1 MAFDPSS
8 GGFSDSVNASVP
20 PRQPYNG
27 PTQPDTSVPSASA
40 MPSAPAPQS
49 LPTAQQAPAQPSVTT
64 PPVPPSPN
72 QRLHSFVS
80 SVLSGISS
88 SMAGRAPVKYT
99 TDESGKV
106 IADPNQP
113 VDTKKAQLMR
123 IAATGLAG
131 LGAGARAGGQKSG
144 LANAL
149 AGLGA
154 GAENRMKNS
163 QEQDANARKEARE
176 NLESSEQMKLHKMEL
191 AKGQALL
198 VSTYTHMHENDMDRN
213 EDYKSG
219 AALAQSAEDSGV
231 NVHRVNGDKLMTMFH
246 ESPEQ
251 LLTEGKVVPVGET
264 TVNNPETGQPYL
276 DPDTHAPKYE
286 RQYAVIDGMHQGNLK
301 VPAATIAYIKKY
313 APYSAQ
319 YSGITGLEGLTD
331 DHEMD
336 MKQLARLHNAALDG
350 RKQVLI
356 GEEKPMTM
364 IDPKTKQPILVNS
377 VTKEPLKNAD
387 GSYISPNAKNEVA
400 ESAGT
405 VAKDQAEIPKIQSE
419 TNKNNAAADKD
430 RQEANQQKQ
439 LNPAGSAGLQGE
451 QYMASLAPQDQ
462 AMIKSIAEGRN
473 HVNIQNRKGE
483 LTPLGQSLM
492 RAYPDYD
499 IEKAKAYGGVVKDFT
514 TGPSSKALTAYGT
527 ALNHAR
533 ALYDNTGTKSYIP
546 GTDEYKRYNQ
556 DITYVAT
563 EVAKAL
569 NPTGVATESS
579 IKEQESALRSV
590 TNRKA
595 AIENAEHIL
604 TGKMAEM
611 KQRWANGQVRP
622 SFQPPMPTISQ
633 EALDNADYIRNH
645 GKMPA
650 KQNQQRPATGQPQQ
664 KAPFLQVGQTVTIK
678 GKQMTVSAVHPDG
691 TFDAN

>member
-1 MAFDPSS
+1 
-8 GGFSDSVNASVP
+8 
-20 PRQPYNG
+20 
-27 PTQPDTSVPSASA
+27 
-40 MPSAPAPQS
+40 
-49 LPTAQQAPAQPSVTT
+49 
-64 PPVPPSPN
+64 
-72 QRLHSFVS
+72 
-80 SVLSGISS
+80 
-88 SMAGRAPVKYT
+88 
-99 TDESGKV
+99 
-106 IADPNQP
+106 
-113 VDTKKAQLMR
+113 
-123 IAATGLAG
+123 
-131 LGAGARAGGQKSG
+131 
-144 LANAL
+144 
-149 AGLGA
+149 
-154 GAENRMKNS
+154 
-163 QEQDANARKEARE
+163 
-176 NLESSEQMKLHKMEL
+176 MKLHKMEL

-213 EDYKSG
+213 EDYKAGS
-219 AALAQSAEDSGV
+219 ALAQSAEDSGV
-231 NVHRVNGDKLMTMFH
+231 NVQRVNGDKLMTMLH

-251 LLTEGKVVPVGET
+251 LLTEGKVVVVGET
-264 TVNNPETGQPYL
+264 AVTNPETGQAYL
-276 DPDTHAPKYE
+276 DPETHAPKYE
-286 RQYAVIDGMHQGNLK
+286 RQYAIIDGMHQGTLK
-301 VPAATIAYIKKY
+301 VPAATIAFIKKY
-313 APYSAQ
+313 APHSAQ
-319 YSGITGLEGLTD
+319 YSGITGLDGLAD

-336 MKQLARLHNAALDG
+336 MKQLARLHNAAMDG

-356 GEEKPMTM
+356 GEEKPLTM
-364 IDPKTKQPILVNS
+364 IDPKTKQAILVNS

-387 GSYISPNAKNEVA
+387 GSYMTPNTKKQAA

-405 VAKDQAEIPKIQSE
+405 VAKDHAEIPKIQSE
-419 TNKNNAAADKD
+419 TNKNNAEAAKD
-430 RQEANQQKQ
+430 RQEANQQGQ
-439 LNPAGSAGLQGE
+439 LNPPAAAGLQSE
-451 QYMASLAPQDQ
+451 QYLATLKPEDQ
-462 AMIKSIAEGRN
+462 SVLKAIAEGRN
-473 HVNIQNRKGE
+473 HATLQNRKGE

-527 ALNHAR
+527 AINHAR
-533 ALYDNTGTKSYIP
+533 ALYYNTGTKSYIP

-569 NPTGVATESS
+569 NPSGVATESS
-579 IKEQESALRSV
+579 IKEQEDALRSV

-622 SFQPPMPTISQ
+622 SYQPPMPSISQ

-650 KQNQQRPATGQPQQ
+650 KQNQQRPAAGQPQQ
-664 KAPFLQVGQTVTIK
+664 KVPSLQVGQTVTIK

>member
-1 MAFDPSS
+1 MVDPNQAGPPSFAQSVAQGISS
-8 GGFSDSVNASVP
+8 PEGNADS
-20 PRQPYNG
+20 
-27 PTQPDTSVPSASA
+27 SVPSLA
-40 MPSAPAPQS
+40 APAQARVTPQAS
-49 LPTAQQAPAQPSVTT
+49 PQAPAQPSVTT

-113 VDTKKAQLMR
+113 VDSRKAQFMR
-123 IAATGLAG
+123 IGATALAG

-149 AGLGA
+149 SGLGA
-154 GAENRMKNS
+154 GAENQMKNS
-163 QEQDANARKEARE
+163 QEQDANAKKEARE
-176 NLESSEQMKLHKMEL
+176 NQEASEQMKLHKMEL
-191 AKGQALL
+191 AKGAALL
-198 VSTYTHMHENDMDRN
+198 QSTYQHMHEQDVDRN

-231 NVHRVNGDKLMTMFH
+231 SVQRVNGDKLMTMYR

-251 LLTEGKVVPVGET
+251 LLTEGKIVPVGET

-286 RQYAVIDGMHQGNLK
+286 RQYAVIDGMHSGTLK
-301 VPAATIAYIKKY
+301 VPAATVAYIKKY
-313 APYSAQ
+313 APYSKDYA
-319 YSGITGLEGLTD
+319 GITGLDGLSD

-336 MKQLARLHNAALDG
+336 MKQLAVLHNAAVDG

-356 GEEKPMTM
+356 GEEKPATM

-387 GSYISPNAKNEVA
+387 GSYMTPNAKNEVA

-405 VAKDQAEIPKIQSE
+405 VAKDKAEIPKLAAE
-419 TNKNNAAADKD
+419 TNRDNAEADKA
-430 RQEANQQKQ
+430 RQDTRQQND
-439 LNPAGSAGLQGE
+439 LNPKSAAGLQGE
-451 QYMASLAPQDQ
+451 QYLATLKPEDQ
-462 AMIKSIAEGRN
+462 SVLKAIAEGRN
-473 HVNIQNRKGE
+473 HATLQNRKGE
-483 LTPLGQSLM
+483 LTPIGQSLM

-514 TGPSSKALTAYGT
+514 TGASSKALTAYGT
-527 ALNHAR
+527 AINHAR

-569 NPTGVATESS
+569 NPTGVATETS
-579 IKEQESALRSV
+579 IKEQEAALRSV

-622 SFQPPMPTISQ
+622 SYQPPMPTISQ

-650 KQNQQRPATGQPQQ
+650 KQNQQRPATGQPQ
-664 KAPFLQVGQTVTIK
+664 PVGHKVGDSIVQNGKTFTVTN
-678 GKQMTVSAVHPDG
+678 V
-691 TFDAN
+691 DANGKVTGAQ